1 MPVKRMTDHR
11 GEDMQYRQ
19 FGNLDFQVSSFGLGC
34 MRLPLEEEP
43 EGGKDASR
51 IHVEEAIELIRY
63 AIDQGVTYVDTAYPY
78 HGGNSELVVGKA
90 LKDGYREK
98 VKLATKLPVWLC
110 KTYEDFGRLLD
121 EQLAKL
127 QVDYIDFYLLHA
139 LNKNSWKTVLSLGV
153 LDFLDEAV
161 AQGKI
166 RYPSFSFHDEL
177 PVFKEIIDAYDW
189 KMCQIQLNIL
199 DVNYQA
205 GLEGLQYAADRNIP
219 VVIMEPL
226 KGGSLA
232 RNVPDDILGI
242 WDESDAKHSPVDWA
256 FRWVGNFPQVTTIL
270 SGVNNLEQLKDNLQI
285 FDTIT
290 PDSMS
295 GKELGLV
302 QRVKEAYESKIK
314 VGCTKCGYCV
324 PCPAGVAIPDVFAHY
339 NHSSIFNALP
349 DSQRNYANLVKNS
362 KDASLC
368 VECGNCEEACPQS
381 IPIIEKLAEADLVLA
396 GR

>member
-1 MPVKRMTDHR
+1 
-11 GEDMQYRQ
+11 MQYRQ
-19 FGNLDFQVSSFGLGC
+19 FGNLDFQVSAFGLGC
-34 MRLPLEEEP
+34 MRLPLEEQP

-51 IHVEEAIELIRY
+51 IHEKEAIELIRY
-63 AIDQGVTYVDTAYPY
+63 AIDHGVNYVDTAYPY

-110 KTYEDFGRLLD
+110 KSYEDFGKHLD

-127 QVDYIDFYLLHA
+127 QVDCIDFYLLHA
-139 LNKNSWKTVLSLGV
+139 LNKHSWKNIMSLGV
-153 LDFLDEAV
+153 LDFLNEAV

-166 RYPSFSFHDEL
+166 KYPSFSFHDEL
-177 PVFKEIIDAYDW
+177 PLFKEIVDAYDW

-199 DVNYQA
+199 DENYQA
-205 GLEGLQYAADRNIP
+205 GLEGLKYAADRNIP

-226 KGGSLA
+226 KGGNLA
-232 RNVPDDILGI
+232 RNIPDDILAI
-242 WDESDAKHSPVDWA
+242 WNEAEAQRSPVDWA

-270 SGVNNLEQLKDNLQI
+270 SGVNNLEQLKDNLAI
-285 FDTIT
+285 FDSIS
-290 PDSMS
+290 PESMNEQ
-295 GKELGLV
+295 ELELV
-302 QRVKEAYESKIK
+302 HRVKEVYESKIK

-324 PCPAGVAIPDVFAHY
+324 PCPAGVAIPDVFSQY
-339 NHSSIFNALP
+339 NHSSIFNALE
-349 DSQRNYANLVKNS
+349 DSRRNYSNLVKNS

-381 IPIIEKLAEADLVLA
+381 IPIIEKLAEANLVLA